1 MNLIYYSRLI
11 VISILVNS
19 VTLKSSRGLKTNCTV
34 VFLKIEKKNNYPE
47 IPKKMRKPDSP
58 VSQNAT
64 PDE

>member
-1 MNLIYYSRLI
+1 MNLIYYSRS

-34 VFLKIEKKNNYPE
+34 VFLEIENKNNCPE

>member
-1 MNLIYYSRLI
+1 MNLIYYSRS

-34 VFLKIEKKNNYPE
+34 VFLEIENKNNCPE
-47 IPKKMRKPDSP
+47 IPKTMRKPDSP